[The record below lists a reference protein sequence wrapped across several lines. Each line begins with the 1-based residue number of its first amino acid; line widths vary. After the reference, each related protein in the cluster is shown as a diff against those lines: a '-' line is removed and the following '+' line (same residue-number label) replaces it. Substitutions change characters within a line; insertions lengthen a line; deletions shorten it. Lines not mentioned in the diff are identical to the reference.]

1 MALAQ
6 LAATGLPS
14 GKGEMI
20 EGPQGGQGLC
30 IWAKEDDGNVVAS
43 KRLLCT
49 LPSTSFSLSPLN
61 TGLFFFFFSVKAL
74 SAELIGLITL

>member
-61 TGLFFFFFSVKAL
+61 TGLFFFFFQSKHFL
-74 SAELIGLITL
+74 LN